1 MNTEVQ
7 VFRYLKGFA
16 LLPSAIGPKIS
27 HHPFNQSYVGTKTT
41 RGLVTPVF
49 PRFTQFTGNQY
60 K

>member
-27 HHPFNQSYVGTKTT
+27 HHPTNHMSELKPH
-41 RGLVTPVF
+41 VT
-49 PRFTQFTGNQY
+49 
-60 K
+60 

>member
-16 LLPSAIGPKIS
+16 LFPSAIDPKIS

-41 RGLVTPVF
+41 RDLVTPVF